1 MPNLKFKVR
10 VVNRIKT
17 ELAQRWF
24 NYDIATSKAAKDSG
38 WVIEDPELN
47 EKLKANGLEAI
58 DAIKQELK
66 PEEKSEKEVKEQV
79 EEKPEVKEEEKT
91 TTDQVKDELKKE
103 EVDYDKLSFPDLRTA
118 AKEKGINTF
127 GKKKVDIIAELKN

>member
-47 EKLKANGLEAI
+47 EKLKANGLETI

-66 PEEKSEKEVKEQV
+66 PEVKSEKEVEEQV
-79 EEKPEVKEEEKT
+79 KESKEEKSTADQVKEELET
-91 TTDQVKDELKKE
+91 P
-103 EVDYDKLSFPDLRTA
+103 DYDKMSFPDLRTA

-127 GKKKVDIIAELKN
+127 GKKKVDIIEELKK